1 MSPTL
6 ILLMLVAVSLLITWW
21 WSYRERQLT
30 HDGRAQLEVLSELG
44 DVVPPSLHPVVD
56 PLRCIGS
63 GSCVQACPEKQILRV
78 VNRRAELINPLACVG
93 HGACAA
99 ACPTNAIQ
107 LVFGTA
113 KRGLELPAID
123 AHFETNQEGV
133 FIIGELG
140 GMGLIRNAVEQ
151 GRQAAAHIVAAGKR
165 GAGEVLDAVV
175 VGAGPAGLSAAL
187 ALHEAGLRYAWLE
200 REEELGGTI
209 LQYPRAKVVMTGTL
223 ELALY
228 GTVKKRTMRK
238 EELLTLWHAIAEK
251 TGVRPTGGVL
261 VTGVEVTPFDVR
273 VRSADREWRAA
284 NVLLA
289 LGRSGAP
296 QKLGVP
302 GEQAPHVSY
311 RLHEAD
317 AFAGK
322 HVVVVGGGNS
332 AVESAL
338 MLANAGGCASVAIS
352 YRKERFLRARGDNRQ
367 AIERA
372 IEQGR
377 VAAHAPSR
385 VLAIHAGT
393 LDLEVDAP
401 SGPRTK
407 TVPCDALIIQ
417 VGGTPPS
424 QLLSSIGIELVT
436 KYGER

>member
-6 ILLMLVAVSLLITWW
+6 VLLVLVVVAVVITAW
-21 WSYRERQLT
+21 WSHSERRLT
-30 HDGRAQLEVLSELG
+30 HEGRAQLEVLGELG

-56 PLRCIGS
+56 PLACIGS

-99 ACPTNAIQ
+99 ACPTQAIQ

-123 AHFETNQEGV
+123 ANFETNQEGI

-151 GRQAAAHIVAAGKR
+151 GRQAAAHIVATGKR
-165 GAGEVLDAVV
+165 GKGDVLDAVV

-187 ALHEAGLRYAWLE
+187 TLEQAGLRYAWLE
-200 REEELGGTI
+200 REELLGGTI
-209 LQYPRAKVVMTGTL
+209 MQYPRAKVVMTGPM
-223 ELALY
+223 ELPLF

-238 EELLTLWHAIAEK
+238 EEVLKLWHDVAEK

-261 VTGVEVTPFDVR
+261 VTGVEVTPFDLR
-273 VRSADREWRAA
+273 VQSGEREWRAA
-284 NVLLA
+284 HVLLA

-296 QKLGVP
+296 QKLDVP
-302 GEQAPHVSY
+302 GEQAPHVAY
-311 RLHEAD
+311 RLQEAA

-338 MLANAGGCASVAIS
+338 MLAAEGSCASVAIS

-372 IEQGR
+372 IAEGR
-377 VAAHAPSR
+377 VTAHAPSR
-385 VLAIHAGT
+385 VVAIHEAT
-393 LDLEVDAP
+393 LDLEVDGP
-401 SGPRTK
+401 SGTHAVS
-407 TVPCDALIIQ
+407 VPCDSLIIQ

-424 QLLSSIGIELVT
+424 QLLASIGIQLVT